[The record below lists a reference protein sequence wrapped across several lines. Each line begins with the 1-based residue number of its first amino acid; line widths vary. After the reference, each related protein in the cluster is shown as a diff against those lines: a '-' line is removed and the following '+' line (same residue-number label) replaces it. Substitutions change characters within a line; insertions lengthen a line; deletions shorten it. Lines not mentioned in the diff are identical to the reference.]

1 MCASGGGDDALYAGS
16 AVAVVI
22 YVVEAGDRVAAGAA
36 FVLKLVMLELE
47 AGLAGLNFEICPFT
61 AYGLP
66 YIPANP

>member
-1 MCASGGGDDALYAGS
+1 M
-16 AVAVVI
+16 AVVI